1 MRRILLLTKTILV
14 SGALL
19 AQDTSDSLTKNQ
31 EEKPLKISGSADV
44 YYKYDFAKTKA
55 NSLTSFTQSHN
66 QFALGMASIKA
77 AYTLKRVS
85 MVADLGFGPRAKDFA
100 YADAGITQAV
110 KQLYIS
116 YSPAEHLTL
125 TAGTWATHVGYE
137 VLDPQNNRNY
147 SMSYMFTNGPFSH
160 TGVKAEYSAGRHGFM
175 IGVSNPA
182 DYRTVP
188 DDKINR
194 KSLIAQYSYTSSDVF
209 KLYLNY
215 VGGKTVDTSRADQV
229 DLVATGKFSDKFSL
243 GVNATYASVCLWNS
257 TTQKND
263 TGKPWWGTAL
273 YLNYDPV
280 QWCGITLRNE
290 FFNDHNHLKSLG
302 TAAAGDNIFASTLT
316 ASFKKSGFIFMPEIR
331 WDHVNKK
338 ALFTDSHQRATANDW
353 NVLFA
358 AIYSF

>member
-1 MRRILLLTKTILV
+1 MRKILLLTKTILV
-14 SGALL
+14 SGALF
-19 AQDTSDSLTKNQ
+19 AQDASDSLSRN
-31 EEKPLKISGSADV
+31 EEKKALTLSGSADV
-44 YYKYDFAKTKA
+44 YYKYDFAGTRT
-55 NSLTSFTQSHN
+55 NSFTSFTQTQN

-77 AYTLKRVS
+77 SYTLKKVS
-85 MVADLGFGPRAKDFA
+85 MVADLGFGQRAKDFA
-100 YADAGITQAV
+100 YTDEGITQAI

-137 VLDPQNNRNY
+137 VVDPQNNRNY

-160 TGVKAEYSAGRHGFM
+160 TGVKAEYTTGKQGFM
-175 IGVSNPA
+175 VGVSNPA
-182 DYRTVP
+182 DYRIVP
-188 DDKINR
+188 DNKINR
-194 KSLIAQYSYTSSDVF
+194 KSLIAQYSYAPSDAF

-215 VGGKTVDTSRADQV
+215 VGGKTVDTSRSDQV
-229 DLVATGKFSDKFSL
+229 DLAATGKLSNKFSL
-243 GVNATYASVCLWNS
+243 GLNATYASVCLWNS

-273 YLNYDPV
+273 YLNYDPA

-290 FFNDHNHLKSLG
+290 LFNDHNHLKSLG
-302 TAAAGDNIFASTLT
+302 TTAAGDNIFASTLT
-316 ASFKKSGFIFMPEIR
+316 ASFKKAGFVFMPEIR

-338 ALFTDSHQRATANDW
+338 ALFTDNNQHATANDW